1 MGTCLLGNSN
11 WPNSANDTSPQT
23 NMSKDQKPPNAF
35 KAFIIK
41 IDANGNSFIEPKEFK
56 NLMEI
61 ANEKFEKKLTDE
73 QIQEATDAMDK
84 DGDGRF
90 SVKEV
95 SDWLVTAGYL
105 NKTDGLGGIFD
116 SIWNAVGGDALVK
129 QGVDW
134 I

>member
-1 MGTCLLGNSN
+1 MGTCLLRNFNLAKRAKDNSRK
-11 WPNSANDTSPQT
+11 TI
-23 NMSKDQKPPNAF
+23 MSNDQKPPNAF

-56 NLMEI
+56 NLVEI

-105 NKTDGLGGIFD
+105 NKTDGLGGLFGA
-116 SIWNAVGGDALVK
+116 IWNGIKG
-129 QGVDW
+129 
-134 I
+134 IFS